1 MTHRRSRRW
10 LWIVGS
16 IVVILVIGGFFGVK
30 ALEGEVLEHSQ
41 RILTTLSGPGSSVSF
56 DRVDIDPL
64 RGNVQWSGIRITQPA
79 AEPDSAMGDRS
90 MRISGQVEAITVR
103 GLSLWRLVF
112 SKTLSVRSIAVVRP
126 SIEVIL
132 MNDSGTA
139 AQLGAMELSSL
150 NADSLLLE
158 GAVFR
163 MHRTGDSAEL
173 RVDTLNLQIEEL
185 RGQWGRNKPFEL
197 RFASVQGQLLG
208 IQATL
213 PPLYDLHV
221 AAVSLGDGGR
231 TLEVTDARFKPRRGP
246 QQYDKVVHFEVDL
259 FDAHLDTVRMNGLD
273 LGRFIEDRTLNLNT
287 LRIAGADVNVYRD
300 KTMPDEPYKEK
311 PMPARALRELPLPIC
326 MDSLLVERWQ
336 VHYSEKNT
344 LTPDFG
350 QVEFSEINGVVT
362 GLCTL
367 DSASTDTVFLR
378 ATAKAYDEADIAVE
392 VETVVG
398 DTNDIFI
405 LRANIQGFRFSE
417 FNRMTEDLVLARA
430 TSGTIGG
437 VDFTMRAGLER
448 AVGRVDM
455 EYDNMKIELLK
466 KDLSGKPR
474 KFVSAVANML
484 VHKRNLRSDPDF
496 RHGDFTV
503 DRLKDRSIF
512 KYVWMALREGMI
524 VSVLPGFADDLRQ
537 AQQAAKAN

>member
-1 MTHRRSRRW
+1 
-10 LWIVGS
+10 V
-16 IVVILVIGGFFGVK
+16 
-30 ALEGEVLEHSQ
+30 A
-41 RILTTLSGPGSSVSF
+41 
-56 DRVDIDPL
+56 
-64 RGNVQWSGIRITQPA
+64 
-79 AEPDSAMGDRS
+79 
-90 MRISGQVEAITVR
+90 TV
-103 GLSLWRLVF
+103 
-112 SKTLSVRSIAVVRP
+112 A
-126 SIEVIL
+126 
-132 MNDSGTA
+132 
-139 AQLGAMELSSL
+139 
-150 NADSLLLE
+150 
-158 GAVFR
+158 
-163 MHRTGDSAEL
+163 
-173 RVDTLNLQIEEL
+173 
-185 RGQWGRNKPFEL
+185 
-197 RFASVQGQLLG
+197 
-208 IQATL
+208 
-213 PPLYDLHV
+213 
-221 AAVSLGDGGR
+221 LGDAGR
-231 TLEVTDARFKPRRGP
+231 SLQVTDARFKPRRGP
-246 QQYDKVVHFEVDL
+246 KQYDKVVHFEVDL
-259 FDAHLDTVRMNGLD
+259 FDAHLDTLRMSGLD
-273 LGRFIEDRTLNLNT
+273 LGRFIKDRMLVLNT
-287 LRIAGADVNVYRD
+287 LRIAGADIRVYRD

-367 DSASTDTVFLR
+367 DSASADTVFLR

-405 LRANIQGFRFSE
+405 LRAKIQGFRFSE

-437 VDFTMRAGLER
+437 VDFSMRASRER

-466 KDLSGKPR
+466 TDGSGEPR
-474 KFVSAVANML
+474 KFMSAVANMV
-484 VHKRNLRSDPDF
+484 VHTRNLRSDPDF

-512 KYVWMALREGMI
+512 KYVWISLREGM
-524 VSVLPGFADDLRQ
+524 VVTVLPGFADDLRQ

>member
-1 MTHRRSRRW
+1 MTHRRSYRW
-10 LWIVGS
+10 LWILGS
-16 IVVILVIGGFFGVK
+16 IVVLLVGG
-30 ALEGEVLEHSQ
+30 ALAGLNWLEREVLKRSDG
-41 RILTTLSGPGSSVSF
+41 ILTTLGGPGSRVSF
-56 DRVDIDPL
+56 DRVDIHPMQGDI
-64 RGNVQWSGIRITQPA
+64 QWSGLRIAQPA

-112 SKTLSVRSIAVVRP
+112 SETLSVRSISVVRP
-126 SIEVIL
+126 QIEVIL
-132 MNDSGTA
+132 MNDSTAA
-139 AQLGAMELSSL
+139 AQLGSVALTAL
-150 NADSLLLE
+150 NVDSLLVE
-158 GAVFR
+158 HAVFR

-173 RVDTLNLQIEEL
+173 QVDTLDLQVLGL
-185 RGQWGRNKPFEL
+185 RSRWGGKDPFAL
-197 RFASVQGQLLG
+197 HFASAQAQVLG

-221 AAVSLGDGGR
+221 AAVTLGDAGR
-231 TLEVTDARFKPRRGP
+231 SLQVTDARFKPRRGP

-259 FDAHLDTVRMNGLD
+259 FDAHLDTARMSGLD
-273 LGRFIEDRTLNLNT
+273 LGWFIKDRTLIVNT
-287 LRIAGADVNVYRD
+287 LRIAGADVSVYRD

-311 PMPARALRELPLPIC
+311 PLPARALRELPLPIC

-336 VHYSEKNT
+336 VRYSEKNT

-350 QVEFSEINGVVT
+350 QVEFSDIKGVVT

-367 DSASTDTVFLR
+367 DSASSDTVFLR
-378 ATAKAYDEADIAVE
+378 ATAKAYDEAHIAVE

-405 LRANIQGFRFSE
+405 LRAKIQGFRFSE

-437 VDFTMRAGLER
+437 VDFSMRAGLER

-466 KDLSGKPR
+466 KDLSGEPR
-474 KFVSAVANML
+474 KFLSGLANL
-484 VHKRNLRSDPDF
+484 VVHKRNLRSDPDF

-503 DRLKDRSIF
+503 DRLKDRAIF
-512 KYVWMALREGMI
+512 KYVWISLREGM
-524 VSVLPGFADDLRQ
+524 VVTVLPGFADDLRQ